1 MKDIGLKSLA
11 KKYIMIA
18 ESQQANES
26 PFGSEPGSYSAG
38 GEMSSADASTKP
50 VENNVTTALDWQLAG
65 LYEPETP
72 EATKQTEAAIK
83 ELDNILNGMD
93 KALSIWSKKHTKL
106 GAEDT
111 VSKEQLAQYIAK
123 SRLVITKL
131 D

>member
-11 KKYIMIA
+11 KKYSMIA
-18 ESQQANES
+18 ESHQLNEF
-26 PFGSEPGSYSAG
+26 PFSSEPGSFGAG

-50 VENNVTTALDWQLAG
+50 AGDEVTTALDWQLAG

-93 KALSIWSKKHTKL
+93 KALSAWSKKHTKL

-111 VSKEQLAQYIAK
+111 VAKEQLAQYIAK
-123 SRLVITKL
+123 SRLGITKL